1 MKKRWFERETPL
13 TEQAG
18 PILVRWFQRAERLQ
32 FVSIRRDPGTGTER
46 PGLCFTVG
54 IRDLAGSPRAICL
67 VEKALAQA
75 RGSSS
80 GDGGCNM
87 SE

>member
-1 MKKRWFERETPL
+1 MKKRWYERETPL

-18 PILVRWFQRAERLQ
+18 PILIRWFRRAERLQ
-32 FVSIRRDPGTGTER
+32 FVSIRRDPGTGKER
-46 PGLCFTVG
+46 YGLCFTVG

-67 VEKALAQA
+67 VEEVLAHA
-75 RGSSS
+75 RASGN
-80 GDGGCNM
+80 GDGGCDM

>member
-18 PILVRWFQRAERLQ
+18 PILVRWFRHAERLQ
-32 FVSIRRDPGTGTER
+32 FVSIRHDPGTGKER
-46 PGLCFTVG
+46 HGLCFTVG
-54 IRDLAGSPRAICL
+54 IRDLAGNPRAICL
-67 VEKALAQA
+67 VEEALAQA
-75 RGSSS
+75 RESGN